1 MDSRIG
7 LDYIVENKEYT
18 AKLGSGET
26 LFLLKVFWQLFFFL
40 KFEKLLGKLQLRLK
54 ANLSKPATWRLMIQ
68 SSAAAIRV
76 VARVSFSRGEPPSRV
91 LKFINL
97 FKI

>member
-68 SSAAAIRV
+68 SSAAAAAAAIRV
-76 VARVSFSRGEPPSRV
+76 VA
-91 LKFINL
+91 
-97 FKI
+97 